1 MTTGQPMRAQHEA
14 PGFEQPKVRLFPPV
28 TRRMA
33 LDIAMRMLLLSKVSA
48 PPICHGRK
56 PAQFRIYV
64 TLPEPCWWIEAPW
77 GDGKDG
83 LTIRSSRVIVIGR
96 QTGTVH
102 YDGSAGDEG

>member
-1 MTTGQPMRAQHEA
+1 MQGQHEA

-33 LDIAMRMLLLSKVSA
+33 LDIAMGSLAQSA
-48 PPICHGRK
+48 AAGPLICHGRE
-56 PAQFRIYV
+56 PDNFRIY
-64 TLPEPCWWIEAPW
+64 LSPPEPCWWVQVPW

-83 LTIRSSRVIVIGR
+83 IMLRSSRVIVIGR
-96 QTGTVH
+96 ETGVIH